1 MTVEFENGRCCSLLQ
16 FAACVP
22 PLSSQ
27 FATLEC
33 GA

>member
-1 MTVEFENGRCCSLLQ
+1 MTVEFENGRCRSLLQ

-27 FATLEC
+27 FAMLEC
-33 GA
+33 VA

>member
-1 MTVEFENGRCCSLLQ
+1 MTFEFENGRCRSLLQ

-27 FATLEC
+27 FAALEC